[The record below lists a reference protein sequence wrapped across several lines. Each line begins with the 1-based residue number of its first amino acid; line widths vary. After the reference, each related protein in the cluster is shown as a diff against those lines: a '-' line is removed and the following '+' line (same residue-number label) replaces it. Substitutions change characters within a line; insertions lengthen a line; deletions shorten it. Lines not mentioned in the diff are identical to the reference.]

1 MTTSVAEMLVLEQ
14 WRGTWSADDADAN
27 FKADVALYS
36 GLDPL
41 HTLRGLSKAVGIP
54 IGALARYVL
63 ARYATTGSAG
73 LLEIGPQMV
82 NRLWEPIVAAEHE
95 GSDRA
100 RLAAYEELRK
110 LISWL
115 GVPLREDGGYLS
127 NSADEHSECK

>member
-1 MTTSVAEMLVLEQ
+1 MNSADDETLVLEQ
-14 WRGTWSADDADAN
+14 WRGPWPAEDADAN

-63 ARYATTGSAG
+63 ARYATTGSGG

-82 NRLWEPIVAAEHE
+82 KRLWEPIVVAEHE
-95 GSDRA
+95 GSDAA
-100 RLAAYEELRK
+100 RLIAYEELRK

-115 GVPLREDGGYLS
+115 GVPLREGGGYPPHPG
-127 NSADEHSECK
+127 DERSESK